1 MKERNRGKSHKP
13 KGAANINLWMTPT
26 TCATRHARSTADA
39 RCHPAGQIAPQR
51 LACCGALLSRG
62 VWIKEPHGFTVFAR
76 AGSGISSRVS
86 LVKFDNASAENPC
99 SPAFSLQ
106 LFWRRRSILVPD
118 RTANNKSLSA
128 ISNGFIAARYV
139 SRSMNDL
146 ANGCQSRRA
155 GWDIHPPRFT
165 LSDSVACMAVLWSMQ
180 GMSESV

>member
-1 MKERNRGKSHKP
+1 
-13 KGAANINLWMTPT
+13 MTPT

-51 LACCGALLSRG
+51 LACCGALLSWSVDKGTARFHG
-62 VWIKEPHGFTVFAR
+62 VCKGWIWHFIQGFA
-76 AGSGISSRVS
+76 
-86 LVKFDNASAENPC
+86 VKFDNASAENPC